1 MLKKGPIF
9 TNCLQKD
16 SYSVINSTTVSCQ
29 SFRVLTKV
37 LFRNK
42 MLQQHIPMLQLH
54 IPMLKHILV
63 LKQLMLALQQNICA
77 AVNLNLT
84 QPGIWA
90 ELGDFVCNAISFIF
104 QVFIYILFL
113 SLRLNG
119 LFGLDAQYVIEQS
132 QCKFVSSK

>member
-16 SYSVINSTTVSCQ
+16 SYSVINSTIVSCQ

-37 LFRNK
+37 LIRIE

-77 AVNLNLT
+77 AVNLKLT
-84 QPGIWA
+84 QPD
-90 ELGDFVCNAISFIF
+90 LGSGLSLA
-104 QVFIYILFL
+104 ILFVML
-113 SLRLNG
+113 YL
-119 LFGLDAQYVIEQS
+119 LFSGFYLYTIL
-132 QCKFVSSK
+132 VS